1 MRKKGSIQK
10 KILIFVPFMIIAI
23 AILSYFSYSFAKSE
37 LEEQIDD
44 KMDYLSN
51 EVILEMDSR
60 LIGHQRLGETL
71 SSVVSSSGM
80 EMDQSEYED
89 LFERF
94 LNLNEDTFGM
104 GVWYE
109 PYSYESDEEY
119 FGPYS
124 YKDGEETVFTD
135 EYEDSSYDYP
145 TQPWY
150 MVGMESDGLAWTE
163 PYYDEALDTVLITT
177 SIPFTGENN
186 QTGGVISSDIDIGQ
200 LQEVVRT
207 IDTGYSGQS
216 FLIGAEGQFI
226 VHPSENNSLDMQLE
240 EDEELQAL
248 STVIESEN
256 SGVHSIETAN
266 GDASVYYETLPRTGW
281 TLGMVIPDREAY
293 ATLNDLL
300 IQIITLSLIVVA
312 LFTAFSVIFAR
323 KLTKPIKSLNEEVN
337 KVASGDLS
345 VHIESNSTDE
355 VGQLTANFNE
365 MVSGLR
371 DLVTSVKSSVHTVSD
386 ATSQLSAVSE
396 ETTATSDEIG
406 RAMGESAKG
415 TNEAAGY
422 AERTNESALSLSNQL
437 SNIVSQTNYLANLS
451 EKVQQV
457 NSDGM
462 DQMKLLSEKSEE
474 STDVVHSVE
483 KVIHKLSTEM
493 ERIGKVVQTISNI
506 SDQTNLLA
514 LNASIEAARAG
525 EHGKGFAVVAEEV
538 RKLAEETS
546 ASTEDIRRNIESVQQ
561 ESEEAVTWI
570 TTSRKISDEQKA
582 LSDESMKALE
592 SISIENNEMVKSIE
606 EIVQELGNV
615 DSFKEHVV
623 ESISHIAAILEE
635 NAASADQV
643 EASASEQLEALRS
656 LTTSA
661 ENLQESG
668 EELDQLIKKFQT

>member
-1 MRKKGSIQK
+1 
-10 KILIFVPFMIIAI
+10 MIIAI